1 MSYNI
6 EKLNIQLQT
15 NIKEIQPTPFTRSM
29 LTNPEIESLEELEDY
44 PNFTYDVDFSDL
56 LLSFTYLEQIKF
68 IFNGDEFYRR
78 IETIPYNDEGYG
90 AKKSAFFK
98 KDEIEIVNKNIYK
111 NLMALFTVLF
121 PTYYPT
127 EMNIVSSFDSL
138 NGVVGYTFSI
148 KDLIPFFLKSDVLS
162 NQKNSI
168 IEISGKKYT
177 LSKTIWINDI
187 FNHSEYKELPKKYY
201 ELTIYRNN
209 EHKNMESEI
218 ETKVDK
224 FLKDFNANGPYHITD
239 DIKSFFK
246 EKADEHSQVTNIG
259 STVNVSK
266 NFKEIHEKI
275 SNIIN
280 KKDENIN
287 IPTINKIE
295 TAYKNIESMISDEIK
310 RILVEL
316 FRQKNDINS
325 LKIIRDTYI
334 DPAKFNLN
342 YNNENDDIKNL
353 LNSKY
358 KKFTDFADEIKKFV
372 SPKECTN
379 GKLQQLLETVYSNP
393 NKKSNEQFKNIMELY
408 SNDNSKNDKAI
419 QVGIVKN
426 DESEQKY
433 NIELQLE
440 LIGGEIDANKIT
452 SIECPYS
459 SENIGSMLERLVKPS
474 LYSWDRIKYR
484 PFYFDSGS
492 VEQPTQQTS
501 QQTGGSKTRKFKQ
514 RMLKSRKSKQR
525 LLKTRKFKQIILKT
539 RKKIFHI

>member
-6 EKLNIQLQT
+6 EKLNIQLYT
-15 NIKEIQPTPFTRSM
+15 NVKEIQPTPFTRSM
-29 LTNPEIESLEELEDY
+29 LTNPDIQTLEELEEY
-44 PNFTYDVDFSDL
+44 PNFTYDLDFSEL

-68 IFNGDEFYRR
+68 IFNQDEFYRR
-78 IETIPYNDEGYG
+78 IETIPNNDEGYG

-209 EHKNMESEI
+209 EHKNMQSEI
-218 ETKVDK
+218 EIKVEK
-224 FLKDFNANGPYHITD
+224 FLKDFETGGSYHIND
-239 DIKSFFK
+239 ENKEFFK
-246 EKADEHSQVTNIG
+246 EKSEEHSQVSNIG

-266 NFKEIHEKI
+266 NFLEIYEKI

-280 KKDENIN
+280 KKEQNIN
-287 IPTINKIE
+287 IPVINKIE
-295 TAYKNIESMISDEIK
+295 TAYKNVESMISDEIK

-325 LKIIRDTYI
+325 LKIIKDTYI
-334 DPAKFNLN
+334 DPTKFNLN

-379 GKLQQLLETVYSNP
+379 GNLQQLLETVYSNP
-393 NKKSNEQFKNIMELY
+393 DKKSNEKFKNLMELY

-474 LYSWDRIKYR
+474 LYSWDIIKYR
-484 PFYFDSGS
+484 PFYFDSDS
-492 VEQPTQQTS
+492 VEQPTQETS
-501 QQTGGSKTRKFKQ
+501 EKNSEQPTQQTGGNKTRKFKQ
-514 RMLKSRKSKQR
+514 KM
-525 LLKTRKFKQIILKT
+525 LKT
-539 RKKIFHI
+539 RKKRFYK

>member
-1 MSYNI
+1 MSYSI
-6 EKLNIQLQT
+6 EKLNIQLYT
-15 NIKEIQPTPFTRSM
+15 NVKEIQPTPFTRSM
-29 LTNPEIESLEELEDY
+29 LTNPDIQTLEELEEY
-44 PNFTYDVDFSDL
+44 PNFTYDLDFSEL

-68 IFNGDEFYRR
+68 IFNQDEFYRR
-78 IETIPYNDEGYG
+78 IEKIPNNDEGYG

-98 KDEIEIVNKNIYK
+98 KVEIEIVNKNIYK

-218 ETKVDK
+218 EIKVDK
-224 FLKDFNANGPYHITD
+224 FLKDFETGGSYHIND
-239 DIKSFFK
+239 ENKEFFK
-246 EKADEHSQVTNIG
+246 EKSEEHSQVNSIG

-266 NFKEIHEKI
+266 NFLEIYEKI

-280 KKDENIN
+280 KKEKNIN
-287 IPTINKIE
+287 IPIINKIE
-295 TAYKNIESMISDEIK
+295 TAYKNVESMISDEIK
-310 RILVEL
+310 RILTEL

-325 LKIIRDTYI
+325 LKIIRNTYI
-334 DPAKFNLN
+334 DPNKFNLN

-379 GKLQQLLETVYSNP
+379 GNLQQLLETVYSNP
-393 NKKSNEQFKNIMELY
+393 DKKSNEQFKNLMELY

-484 PFYFDSGS
+484 PFYFDSDS
-492 VEQPTQQTS
+492 VEQPTQETS
-501 QQTGGSKTRKFKQ
+501 EKNSEQPTQQTGGNKTRKFKQ
-514 RMLKSRKSKQR
+514 RMLK
-525 LLKTRKFKQIILKT
+525 T
-539 RKKIFHI
+539 RKKRFYR